1 MRCSKVLE
9 HKLVVKRKLS
19 SGNSIKVGE
28 LAENKIGIYFQY
40 DEKYLNQFLS
50 ISPFALEESLQ
61 AQLAPQIP
69 HKKLHGVFSDSLPD
83 GWGLYLMDK
92 IFRKNGYDPKQIT
105 QLERLAF
112 IGDNCLG
119 ALYYE
124 PTIELSE
131 NVAQGHSIQKLGKL
145 AIDEF
150 EGTETELI
158 ESLMNTAGSGG
169 ARPKLNATLLADG
182 TYTTNRYAKGK
193 PSIIKL
199 TSEKFDLSHEESLV
213 EYCCMTLANQ
223 CDIETANFDLL
234 EAEPNRFWLRQDRFD
249 CVGDNGRLHM
259 ISASGLLD
267 ASFREP
273 SLDYIDLIKATRMM
287 CGVSEAKKMLSR
299 ALFNYLICNQDD
311 HAKNFAFLCDDS
323 NNWCVS
329 PFYDVVY
336 SPSPYK
342 EHMTS
347 FSGDGTNPSKK
358 SLELMSKQAGI
369 NPKEIKP
376 IAQNLMDNISNM
388 SEILLNSGVSKSSSK
403 LILKTMKQK
412 VVFLNKQ
419 L

>member
-1 MRCSKVLE
+1 MLK

-19 SGNSIKVGE
+19 DGNSIKVGE
-28 LAENKIGIYFQY
+28 LAENKTGIYFQY
-40 DEKYLNQFLS
+40 NEQYLTQYSS
-50 ISPFALEESLQ
+50 ISPFALEDYLQ
-61 AQLAPQIP
+61 AQLAPQKP
-69 HKKLHGVFSDSLPD
+69 HNKLHGVFADSLPD

-124 PTIELSE
+124 PTSELSNNIPQE
-131 NVAQGHSIQKLGKL
+131 HSIQTLGKL
-145 AIDEF
+145 AVDEF

-169 ARPKLNATLLADG
+169 ARPKINATLLANG
-182 TYTTNRYAKGK
+182 TYSTDKDATGK
-193 PSIIKL
+193 SCIIKL
-199 TSEKFDLSHEESLV
+199 TSEKFALSHEESLI

-223 CDIETANFDLL
+223 CGIETANFDLL
-234 EAEPNRFWLRQDRFD
+234 EADHNRFWLKQDRFD
-249 CVGDNGRLHM
+249 CNGDNGRFHM

-273 SLDYIDLIKATRMM
+273 SLDYVDLIKATRMM
-287 CGVSEAKKMLSR
+287 CGVSEARKLISR

-311 HAKNFAFLCDDS
+311 HAKNFAFLSDDN
-323 NNWCVS
+323 NNWQLS

-336 SPSPYK
+336 SPSPYQQ
-342 EHMTS
+342 HMTS
-347 FSGDGTNPSKK
+347 FAGDGVKPTKK
-358 SLELMSKQAGI
+358 ALELMARQAGI

-376 IAQNLMDNISNM
+376 IAQKLMDNILNIK
-388 SEILLNSGVSKSSSK
+388 ELLNNFGVSKSSSNI
-403 LILKTMKQK
+403 ILKTMKEK
-412 VVFLNKQ
+412 VMLLNQQ

>member
-1 MRCSKVLE
+1 MLD
-9 HKLVVKRKLS
+9 HKLIVKRKLS
-19 SGNSIKVGE
+19 NGNAVKVGE
-28 LAENKIGIYFQY
+28 LAENRNGIYFQY
-40 DEKYLNQFLS
+40 NDQYLNNYS
-50 ISPFALEESLQ
+50 NISPFAIEESLE

-83 GWGLYLMDK
+83 GWGLHLMDK
-92 IFRKNGYDPKQIT
+92 IFRKNDYDPKKIT

-124 PTIELSE
+124 PTIEFATE
-131 NVAQGHSIQKLGKL
+131 RYQGYSIRELGKQ
-145 AIDEF
+145 AVNEF

-169 ARPKLNATLLADG
+169 ARPKINATLLSDG
-182 TYTTNRYAKGK
+182 SYTTNRYVKGK

-199 TSEKFDLSHEESLV
+199 TSEKFDLAHEESLV

-223 CDIETANFDLL
+223 CGIETSGFDLL

-249 CVGDNGRLHM
+249 CIGDNGRLHM

-267 ASFREP
+267 ASFSEP
-273 SLDYIDLIKATRMM
+273 SLDYVDLIKATRMM
-287 CGVSEAKKMLSR
+287 CGVTEAKKMISR

-311 HAKNFAFLCDDS
+311 HAKNFAFLCDDD
-323 NNWCVS
+323 NNWRLS

-347 FSGDGTNPSKK
+347 FAGEGENLSTR
-358 SLELMSKQAGI
+358 SLDLMSRQAGI

-376 IAQNLMDNISNM
+376 MAQKLMDNMSNIN
-388 SEILLNSGVSKSSSK
+388 ELLNNSGVSSSSSK
-403 LILKTMKQK
+403 TISKTVEQKLMFLDKQI
-412 VVFLNKQ
+412 
-419 L
+419 

>member
-1 MRCSKVLE
+1 MLK

-19 SGNSIKVGE
+19 NGNSTKVGE
-28 LAENKIGIYFQY
+28 LAENKTGIYFQY
-40 DEKYLNQFLS
+40 DEKYLQQFSS
-50 ISPFALEESLQ
+50 ISPFALEESLIP
-61 AQLAPQIP
+61 QLAPQIP
-69 HKKLHGVFSDSLPD
+69 HNKLHGVFSDSLPD

-92 IFRKNGYDPKQIT
+92 VFRKNGYDPKQIT

-124 PTIELSE
+124 PTIDLTKHIIQE
-131 NVAQGHSIQKLGKL
+131 HSIQKLGKL
-145 AIDEF
+145 AVDEF

-169 ARPKLNATLLADG
+169 ARPKINATLLANG
-182 TYTTNRYAKGK
+182 TYTTDRNVTGK
-193 PSIIKL
+193 PCIIKL
-199 TSEKFDLSHEESLV
+199 TSEKFALSHEESLI

-223 CDIETANFDLL
+223 CDIETASFDLIQ
-234 EAEPNRFWLRQDRFD
+234 ADHNRFWLKQDRFD
-249 CVGDNGRLHM
+249 CIGEHGRFHM
-259 ISASGLLD
+259 ISAGGLLD

-273 SLDYIDLIKATRMM
+273 SLDYVDLIKATRMM
-287 CGVSEAKKMLSR
+287 CGVSEAKKLISR

-311 HAKNFAFLCDDS
+311 HAKNFAFLSDDD
-323 NNWCVS
+323 NNWKLS

-347 FSGDGTNPSKK
+347 FAGDGINPSKS
-358 SLELMSKQAGI
+358 SLELMARQAGI

-376 IAQNLMDNISNM
+376 IAQKLMDNILNIN
-388 SEILLNSGVSKSSSK
+388 ELLKNFGVSRTSSQ
-403 LILKTMKQK
+403 LILKTMKEK
-412 VVFLNKQ
+412 AEFLNKQ

>member
-1 MRCSKVLE
+1 MLD
-9 HKLVVKRKLS
+9 HKLIVKRKLS
-19 SGNSIKVGE
+19 NGNAIKVGE
-28 LAENKIGIYFQY
+28 LAENKNGIYFQY
-40 DEKYLNQFLS
+40 NDEYLNNYS
-50 ISPFALEESLQ
+50 NISPFAIEESLE

-83 GWGLYLMDK
+83 GWGLHLMDK
-92 IFRKNGYDPKQIT
+92 IFRKNDYDPKTIT

-124 PTIELSE
+124 PTIELPTE
-131 NVAQGHSIQKLGKL
+131 KYQAYSIRELGKQ
-145 AIDEF
+145 AVNEF

-169 ARPKLNATLLADG
+169 ARPKINATLLSDG
-182 TYTTNRYAKGK
+182 SYTTNRYAKGK

-199 TSEKFDLSHEESLV
+199 TSEKFDLAHEESLV

-223 CDIETANFDLL
+223 CDIETAGFDLI

-249 CVGDNGRLHM
+249 CIGDNGRLHM

-267 ASFREP
+267 ASFRQP

-287 CGVSEAKKMLSR
+287 CGVREAKKMISR

-311 HAKNFAFLCDDS
+311 HAKNFAFLCDDD
-323 NNWCVS
+323 NNWRLS

-347 FSGDGTNPSKK
+347 FAGEGENLSKK
-358 SLELMSKQAGI
+358 SLDLMSRQAGI
-369 NPKEIKP
+369 NPKEIKKV
-376 IAQNLMDNISNM
+376 AQKLMDNMSNIN
-388 SEILLNSGVSKSSSK
+388 ELLKNSGVSSRSYETISK
-403 LILKTMKQK
+403 TVKQK
-412 VVFLNKQ
+412 LMLLNKQ

>member
-1 MRCSKVLE
+1 MLD
-9 HKLVVKRKLS
+9 HKLMVKRKLS
-19 SGNSIKVGE
+19 NGNAIKVGE
-28 LAENKIGIYFQY
+28 LAENRNGIYFQY
-40 DEKYLNQFLS
+40 NDEYLNIYS
-50 ISPFALEESLQ
+50 NISPFALEKSLE
-61 AQLAPQIP
+61 AQLAPHIP
-69 HKKLHGVFSDSLPD
+69 HNRLHGIFADSLPD
-83 GWGLYLMDK
+83 GWGLHLMDK
-92 IFRKNGYDPKQIT
+92 IFRKNDYNPKAIT
-105 QLERLAF
+105 PLERLAF

-124 PTIELSE
+124 PTMEFSTIS
-131 NVAQGHSIQKLGKL
+131 AQGYSIRELGKQ
-145 AIDEF
+145 AVDEF
-150 EGTETELI
+150 EGTETELV

-169 ARPKLNATLLADG
+169 ARPKINATLLADG

-199 TSEKFDLSHEESLV
+199 TSEKFDLAHEESLV

-223 CDIETANFDLL
+223 CDIETADFDLL
-234 EAEPNRFWLRQDRFD
+234 EAEHNRFWLRQDRFD

-287 CGVSEAKKMLSR
+287 CGVSEAKKVISR

-311 HAKNFAFLCDDS
+311 HAKNFAFLCDDT
-323 NNWCVS
+323 NNWCLS

-347 FSGDGTNPSKK
+347 FAGEGINPSKK
-358 SLELMSKQAGI
+358 SLELMCRQAGI

-376 IAQNLMDNISNM
+376 IAEKLMDNMLSIK
-388 SEILLNSGVSKSSSK
+388 ELLKNVGVSSNSAKTIIKTVEQK
-403 LILKTMKQK
+403 LI
-412 VVFLNKQ
+412 FLNKQ

>member
-1 MRCSKVLE
+1 MLE
-9 HKLVVKRKLS
+9 HKLMVKRKLS
-19 SGNSIKVGE
+19 DGNSIKVGE
-28 LAENKIGIYFQY
+28 LAENRNGIYFQY
-40 DEKYLNQFLS
+40 NDKYLNQHTN
-50 ISPFALEESLQ
+50 ISPFALEESLE

-69 HKKLHGVFSDSLPD
+69 HKKLHGVFADSLPD

-92 IFRKNGYDPKQIT
+92 IFRKNDHDPKVIT

-124 PTIELSE
+124 PTIEL
-131 NVAQGHSIQKLGKL
+131 ATDCAHDYSIRELGKQ
-145 AIDEF
+145 AINEF
-150 EGTETELI
+150 EGTETELV

-169 ARPKLNATLLADG
+169 ARPKINATLLADG
-182 TYTTNRYAKGK
+182 TYTTNRCAKGK

-199 TSEKFDLSHEESLV
+199 TSDKFDLAHEESLV
-213 EYCCMTLANQ
+213 EYCCMILANQ
-223 CDIETANFDLL
+223 GGIQTAGFDLI
-234 EAEPNRFWLRQDRFD
+234 EVEQNRFWLRQDRFD

-267 ASFREP
+267 APFREP

-287 CGVSEAKKMLSR
+287 CGVSDAKKMISR

-323 NNWCVS
+323 NNWRLS

-347 FSGDGTNPSKK
+347 FAGEGINPSKK
-358 SLELMSKQAGI
+358 SLELMSRQAGI

-376 IAQNLMDNISNM
+376 IAHKLMDNMLNIN
-388 SEILLNSGVSKSSSK
+388 ELLKNIGVSSASSK
-403 LILKTMKQK
+403 TIIKTVEQKLI
-412 VVFLNKQ
+412 FLNG
-419 L
+419 LL

>member
-1 MRCSKVLE
+1 MLE
-9 HKLVVKRKLS
+9 HKLIVKRKLS
-19 SGNSIKVGE
+19 NGNVTNVGE
-28 LAENKIGIYFQY
+28 LAENRNGIYFQY
-40 DEKYLNQFLS
+40 NDEYLNQYS
-50 ISPFALEESLQ
+50 NISPFALEESLE
-61 AQLAPQIP
+61 AQIAPQIP
-69 HKKLHGVFSDSLPD
+69 HKRLHGVFADSLPD

-92 IFRKNGYDPKQIT
+92 IFRKNGYDPKGVS

-124 PTIELSE
+124 PTIEF
-131 NVAQGHSIQKLGKL
+131 ATRIAKGYSIQQLGKQ
-145 AIDEF
+145 AVDEF
-150 EGTETELI
+150 EGTETELV

-169 ARPKLNATLLADG
+169 ARPKINATLLADG

-199 TSEKFDLSHEESLV
+199 TSEKFDLAHEESLV

-223 CDIETANFDLL
+223 CGIETAGFNLL
-234 EAEPNRFWLRQDRFD
+234 EAEHNRFWLRQDRFD

-273 SLDYIDLIKATRMM
+273 SLDYIDLIKATRIM
-287 CGVSEAKKMLSR
+287 CGISEAKKLISR
-299 ALFNYLICNQDD
+299 ALFNYLISNQDD

-323 NNWCVS
+323 NNWLLS
-329 PFYDVVY
+329 PFYDVIY

-347 FSGDGTNPSKK
+347 FAGEGINPSKR

-369 NPKEIKP
+369 NPKEIKE
-376 IAQNLMDNISNM
+376 IAQQLMDNMLNIN
-388 SEILLNSGVSKSSSK
+388 ELLNNLGVSSNSSK
-403 LILKTMKQK
+403 TIIKTVEQKLI
-412 VVFLNKQ
+412 FLNKQ

>member
-1 MRCSKVLE
+1 MLE
-9 HKLVVKRKLS
+9 HKLIVKRKLS
-19 SGNSIKVGE
+19 NGNAIKVGE
-28 LAENKIGIYFQY
+28 LAENKTGIYFQY
-40 DEKYLNQFLS
+40 NDEYLNLYS
-50 ISPFALEESLQ
+50 NISPFALEESLE

-69 HKKLHGVFSDSLPD
+69 HKRLHGVFADSLPD

-92 IFRKNGYDPKQIT
+92 IFRKNEYDPKAIT

-124 PTIELSE
+124 PTIELATGSPQE
-131 NVAQGHSIQKLGKL
+131 YSIQELGKQ
-145 AIDEF
+145 AVDEF
-150 EGTETELI
+150 EGTETELV

-169 ARPKLNATLLADG
+169 ARPKINATLLADG

-199 TSEKFDLSHEESLV
+199 TSEKFDLAHDESLV

-223 CDIETANFDLL
+223 CDIETAGFDLL
-234 EAEPNRFWLRQDRFD
+234 EADPNRFWLRQDRFD
-249 CVGDNGRLHM
+249 CIEGNGRLHM

-287 CGVSEAKKMLSR
+287 CGVSEARKLISR

-323 NNWCVS
+323 NNWRLS

-347 FSGDGTNPSKK
+347 FAGDGIGPSKR
-358 SLELMSKQAGI
+358 SLELMARQAGI

-376 IAQNLMDNISNM
+376 IAQKLMDNMLNIS
-388 SEILLNSGVSKSSSK
+388 ELLKNVGVSSSSTKNVIKAVEQK
-403 LILKTMKQK
+403 LI
-412 VVFLNKQ
+412 FLNKQ